1 MRKVNFLNRRT
12 RQLLFLVLAVTQLC
26 GVTTCVY
33 SWREK
38 RFRPSSVLQVYAG
51 FILSFVSLVLFV
63 SFSQMLVQV
72 REMWPF
78 LVGSYVMLAV
88 RVQGFW
94 ASKDLL
100 RLLNELL
107 DVMEQ
112 VNAMARHPN
121 IFQLRHL
128 LLLILGLQN
137 LLRCLHML
145 VDISRSTVVHDGF
158 ESFANSVL
166 ILFLL
171 AFLLT
176 FLLQMTINVCI
187 FVALIASYNEL
198 HRCTRR
204 VSNDLDLLRQSRVL
218 ESGQFLVLVEQLHAI
233 TQELIQLRGR
243 VFQLTLR
250 IIEHFRFHWLCGLIY
265 GLIPFFC
272 FIAIHGKDFYYLSIS
287 ALNLI
292 FHCTVFKI
300 LSWESRTTRSF
311 CHFQMSNY
319 HTEFD
324 RTIDIL
330 LHQEI
335 RQPLKVSIYDVTL
348 DTKFLLRLLSLCAF
362 WVFVNRQGY
371 LLLHRN
377 IV

>member
-1 MRKVNFLNRRT
+1 MREVNFVNRRT
-12 RQLLFLVLAVTQLC
+12 RQLLFLILAVTQLC
-26 GVTTCVY
+26 GITTCVY
-33 SWREK
+33 SFRER
-38 RFRPSSVLQVYAG
+38 RFRPSSALQIYAG
-51 FILSFVSLVLFV
+51 LILSFVSLLLFA
-63 SFSQMLVQV
+63 SFSLMLLHV
-72 REMWPF
+72 EKTWPL
-78 LVGSYVMLAV
+78 LVGTYVMLAV

-94 ASKDLL
+94 ASKDLV

-107 DVMEQ
+107 EVVEE
-112 VNAMARHPN
+112 VNVMARHPN
-121 IFQLRHL
+121 IFRLRHL

-137 LLRCLHML
+137 LLRCLLML
-145 VDISRSTVVHDGF
+145 ADLSLGAGFVGFTVT
-158 ESFANSVL
+158 VL
-166 ILFLL
+166 LLFLL

-176 FLLQMTINVCI
+176 FLLQITINLCLLV
-187 FVALIASYNEL
+187 VLIASYNEL

-204 VSNDLDLLRQSRVL
+204 ISNDLDSLRQSRVL
-218 ESGQFLVLVEQLHAI
+218 ESGQFLVLVKQLHTI
-233 TQELIQLRGR
+233 TEELIQLRVR
-243 VFQLTLR
+243 IFQLTQK
-250 IIEHFRFHWLCGLIY
+250 IIEHFRFHWLCGLVY
-265 GLIPFFC
+265 GLIPFYC
-272 FIAIHGKDFYYLSIS
+272 FKAINVKDFYYLGIS
-287 ALNLI
+287 ALNVI
-292 FHCTVFKI
+292 FHCTVFRI

-319 HTEFD
+319 HQEFD

-335 RQPLKVSIYDVTL
+335 RQHLKVSIYKVTL

>member
-1 MRKVNFLNRRT
+1 MREVNFLNRRT
-12 RQLLFLVLAVTQLC
+12 RQLLFLILAVTQLC
-26 GVTTCVY
+26 GITTCVY

-38 RFRPSSVLQVYAG
+38 RFRSSTYLQIYSG
-51 FILSFVSLVLFV
+51 FILSFVSLLLYVNFNE
-63 SFSQMLVQV
+63 MLLQV
-72 REMWPF
+72 REMWP
-78 LVGSYVMLAV
+78 LLMGSYVMLAV

-107 DVMEQ
+107 EVMEQ
-112 VNAMARHPN
+112 VNVMARHPN
-121 IFQLRHL
+121 IFRLRHL
-128 LLLILGLQN
+128 MLLVLGLQN
-137 LLRCLHML
+137 LLRCLHMM
-145 VDISRSTVVHDGF
+145 VGISRNAVVRDGF
-158 ESFANSVL
+158 ESFTVNV
-166 ILFLL
+166 IVLFLL

-176 FLLQMTINVCI
+176 FLLQITINVCV
-187 FVALIASYNEL
+187 FVVLIASYNEL

-204 VSNDLDLLRQSRVL
+204 ISNDLDSLRQSRIL
-218 ESGQFLVLVEQLHAI
+218 ESGQFLVLVEQLHVI
-233 TQELIQLRGR
+233 TQRLIQLRVR
-243 VFQLTLR
+243 IFQLTLS
-250 IIEHFRFHWLCGLIY
+250 IINHFRFHWLCGLIY

-272 FIAIHGKDFYYLSIS
+272 FVAINGKDFYYLSIS

-292 FHCTVFKI
+292 FHCTIFKI

-319 HTEFD
+319 HKEFD
-324 RTIDIL
+324 RTIDFL

-335 RQPLKVSIYDVTL
+335 WQPLKVSIYNVTL
-348 DTKFLLRLLSLCAF
+348 DTKFLLKLLSLCAF

>member
-1 MRKVNFLNRRT
+1 MREVNFLNRRT
-12 RQLLFLVLAVTQLC
+12 RQLLFLILAVTQLC

-38 RFRPSSVLQVYAG
+38 RFRPSGVLQIYAG
-51 FILSFVSLVLFV
+51 LILFVVSLLLYG
-63 SFSQMLVQV
+63 SFSEMLLHV

-78 LVGSYVMLAV
+78 MVGSYVMLVV
-88 RVQGFW
+88 RFQGFW
-94 ASKDLL
+94 GRKDLL

-107 DVMEQ
+107 EVLEQ
-112 VNAMARHPN
+112 VNVMARHPN

-145 VDISRSTVVHDGF
+145 VDISRSVVF
-158 ESFANSVL
+158 ESFISRVL

-171 AFLLT
+171 AFMLT
-176 FLLQMTINVCI
+176 FLLDIIINLCL
-187 FVALIASYNEL
+187 FVVLIASYNEL

-204 VSNDLDLLRQSRVL
+204 ISNDLDSLRQSRVL
-218 ESGQFLVLVEQLHAI
+218 ESGQFLVLVEQLQAI
-233 TQELIQLRGR
+233 TQGLIQIRVR
-243 VFQLTLR
+243 VFQLTVE
-250 IIEHFRFHWLCGLIY
+250 IIDHFRFHWLCGLIY
-265 GLIPFFC
+265 ALIPFLC

-300 LSWESRTTRSF
+300 ISWESRTTRSF

-319 HTEFD
+319 HKELD
-324 RTIDIL
+324 RTVDVL

-335 RQPLKVSIYDVTL
+335 RQPLKVSIYNVIL
-348 DTKFLLRLLSLCAF
+348 DTKLLLRLLSLCAF

>member
-1 MRKVNFLNRRT
+1 MREVNFVNRRT
-12 RQLLFLVLAVTQLC
+12 RQLLFLILAVTQLC
-26 GVTTCVY
+26 GITTCVY
-33 SWREK
+33 SFREK
-38 RFRPSSVLQVYAG
+38 SFRPSSALQIYG
-51 FILSFVSLVLFV
+51 GLILSFVSLLLYA
-63 SFSQMLVQV
+63 SFSLMLLHV
-72 REMWPF
+72 EKTWPL
-78 LVGSYVMLAV
+78 LVGTYVMLAV

-94 ASKDLL
+94 ASKDLV

-107 DVMEQ
+107 EVVEE
-112 VNAMARHPN
+112 VNVMARHPN
-121 IFQLRHL
+121 IFRLRHL

-137 LLRCLHML
+137 LLRCLLML
-145 VDISRSTVVHDGF
+145 ADLSLGVGFVGFTVT
-158 ESFANSVL
+158 VL
-166 ILFLL
+166 LLFLL

-176 FLLQMTINVCI
+176 FLLQITINLCLLV
-187 FVALIASYNEL
+187 VLIASYNEL

-204 VSNDLDLLRQSRVL
+204 ISNDLDSLRQSRVL
-218 ESGQFLVLVEQLHAI
+218 ESGQFLVLVKQLHTI
-233 TQELIQLRGR
+233 TEELIQLRVR
-243 VFQLTLR
+243 IFQLTQK
-250 IIEHFRFHWLCGLIY
+250 IIEHFRFHWLCGLVY
-265 GLIPFFC
+265 GLIPFYC
-272 FIAIHGKDFYYLSIS
+272 FKAINVKDFYYLGIS

-292 FHCTVFKI
+292 FHCTVFRI

-319 HTEFD
+319 HQEFD

-335 RQPLKVSIYDVTL
+335 RQHLKVSIYKVTL